1 ETLKIKQFRLKKRR
15 IIRLLTGTETGVQF
29 PTTILITE
37 HNVLKRRDKEI
48 FGDTFD
54 RLRIALDSGKIS
66 DIPPIVVF
74 QNPFVSIEDTVEAY
88 QNYIK
93 VYPRQG
99 GQHYDH
105 EDDVLKEVLGRNA
118 LLCYNGN
125 RRLEEFQRAKI
136 PIRAYVI
143 KSQNEFSQIPPE
155 EKRIPEGVKD
165 ERPAQYKIDQEYQLA
180 YLALLD
186 DVVYILAE
194 KRHWDNFD
202 PSKPIKH
209 LRESRKKR

>member
-1 ETLKIKQFRLKKRR
+1 MEAPDNFEQGKTPNLEVETLD
-15 IIRLLTGTETGVQF
+15 

-202 PSKPIKH
+202 PSKLIEH

>member
-1 ETLKIKQFRLKKRR
+1 MEAPDNFEQGKTPNLEVETLKIKQFRLKKRR

-88 QNYIK
+88 QNYG
-93 VYPRQG
+93 YEP
-99 GQHYDH
+99 
-105 EDDVLKEVLGRNA
+105 
-118 LLCYNGN
+118 
-125 RRLEEFQRAKI
+125 
-136 PIRAYVI
+136 
-143 KSQNEFSQIPPE
+143 QNLYHHI
-155 EKRIPEGVKD
+155 V
-165 ERPAQYKIDQEYQLA
+165 
-180 YLALLD
+180 
-186 DVVYILAE
+186 
-194 KRHWDNFD
+194 
-202 PSKPIKH
+202 
-209 LRESRKKR
+209 

>member
-1 ETLKIKQFRLKKRR
+1 
-15 IIRLLTGTETGVQF
+15 
-29 PTTILITE
+29 
-37 HNVLKRRDKEI
+37 
-48 FGDTFD
+48 
-54 RLRIALDSGKIS
+54 
-66 DIPPIVVF
+66 
-74 QNPFVSIEDTVEAY
+74 
-88 QNYIK
+88 
-93 VYPRQG
+93 
-99 GQHYDH
+99 
-105 EDDVLKEVLGRNA
+105 
-118 LLCYNGN
+118 
-125 RRLEEFQRAKI
+125 LEEFQRAKI